1 MPSDYVTIK
10 ALTLELA
17 SILTSG
23 KIDKIYMPEK
33 DEISLSIRAK
43 GSNNLLAISC
53 NPSNPRIH
61 LTSAKK
67 DNPMV
72 APSFC
77 MHLRK
82 HLTGGIIRSISN
94 LGEDRII
101 AISVCGHNEMRDETI
116 FTLIAEMMGRYS
128 NILLVNEKGTITDTL
143 KQVPYDAVTKRCL
156 LPGAKYSLPP
166 QSKILPSDVEAITQA
181 LQKFQGGSVASY
193 MCAQIAGL
201 SRLSAQKILDMA
213 HVDDADALDDKQISA
228 LAEALSRLLN
238 VYGTSDYCPC
248 VRGAVDDATDFF
260 VMPYSIDD
268 VPVES
273 LNRAIELTEGRKDQ
287 VDRHADKIKFLLKAH
302 RAFINKN
309 QKKLSVCA
317 SRLRECDNMERYKK
331 MGELITCN
339 IYNINKGDESAVV
352 PDYYEPDCPLLT
364 IPLDSRLSPQAN
376 AQAYYKKYA
385 KLKRTQEIVS
395 KQIAEL
401 QDLLQYADTI
411 APSILLARSDD
422 EIAEVAKELQEL
434 GALKQTNGKKVKEKP
449 SSPLAF
455 EVNDFV
461 ILVGKNNL
469 QNDKLTFKVASGN
482 DMWVHTKNV
491 HGSHTIIFAEG
502 RSIPDEV
509 ITIACEIAAYYSQAT
524 QSPSVECDYTL
535 RKNVKRHPC
544 GKPAMVVYTDFSSAL
559 VTPNAHTEYQIKK

>member
-17 SILTSG
+17 SLLSSG
-23 KIDKIYMPEK
+23 KIDKIYMPER

-43 GSNNLLAISC
+43 GSNRLLAISC

-61 LTSAKK
+61 LTSTKK

-82 HLTGGIIRSISN
+82 HLTGGIVRSITN

-101 AISVCGHNEMRDETI
+101 AIEVCGHNEMHDETI
-116 FTLIAEMMGRYS
+116 FTLVAEMMGRYS
-128 NILLVNEKGTITDTL
+128 NILLINAKGTITDTL

-166 QSKILPSDVEAITQA
+166 QSKILPSDTKAIEQA
-181 LQKFQGGSVASY
+181 LQLYRGGGVANY
-193 MCAQIAGL
+193 LCAQVAGL
-201 SRLSAQKILDMA
+201 SRLSAQKIIDMA
-213 HVDDADALDDKQISA
+213 QVCETDKLDDEQISA
-228 LAEALSRLLN
+228 LTDALHRLLN
-238 VYGTSDYCPC
+238 VYGTPDYRPC
-248 VRGAVDDATDFF
+248 VRGSIDQATDFF
-260 VMPYSIDD
+260 VTPYDEDD
-268 VPVES
+268 VPVDS
-273 LNRAIELTEGRKDQ
+273 LNQAIELTEGRKDQ

-302 RAFINKN
+302 RAFINKT
-309 QKKLSVCA
+309 QKKLNVCNA
-317 SRLRECDNMERYKK
+317 RLRDCDDMERYKK

-339 IYNINKGDESAVV
+339 IYNINKGDETAVV
-352 PDYYEPDCPLLT
+352 ADYYEPDCPLLT

-376 AQAYYKKYA
+376 AQTYYKKYA
-385 KLKRTQEIVS
+385 KLKRTQEIVG

-401 QDLLQYADTI
+401 QDLLQYAETI
-411 APSILLARSDD
+411 APSILLAQSDD

-434 GALKQTNGKKVKEKP
+434 GALKQTGGKKNKEKP
-449 SSPLAF
+449 SSPLTF
-455 EVNDFV
+455 EVDDYV
-461 ILVGKNNL
+461 IMVGKNNL
-469 QNDKLTFKVASGN
+469 QNDKLTFKVAGGN
-482 DMWVHTKNV
+482 DTWVHTKKV

-502 RSIPDEV
+502 RTIPDRV
-509 ITIACEIAAYYSQAT
+509 ITVACEIAAYYSQAS

-535 RKNVKRHPC
+535 RKNIKRHPS
-544 GKPAMVVYTDFSSAL
+544 GKPAMVIYTDFSSAL
-559 VTPNAHTEYQIKK
+559 VTPNAHSEYLIKK